1 MFIESHSRAVV
12 KTISWRVLATLTTI
26 LIVFILFGRLDLAAA
41 AGGIEA
47 VAKLAL
53 YFFHERFWNRIRF
66 GKKEVSPFV
75 VWFTGL
81 SGSGKSTLA
90 DLLHDRLMKR
100 GYRVERLDGDVVRS
114 VFPQTGF
121 TREDR
126 NEHVRRVGFLAS
138 MLEKNGV
145 IVISSFISPYKESRD
160 FVRNLCNLFI
170 EIHVSTSLEE
180 CERRDIKGLYA
191 KARKGEITRFTG
203 IDDPYEEPENPEVRV
218 DTGGKS
224 ELESVQEVEKYLER
238 YLA

>member
-1 MFIESHSRAVV
+1 MFIESHSRAIT

-26 LIVFILFGRLDLAAA
+26 IIVFLLFGRLDLAAA

-47 VAKLAL
+47 VAKLVL
-53 YFFHERFWNRIRF
+53 YFFHERLWNKIRF

-90 DLLHDRLMKR
+90 DLLHDRLKKR

-145 IVISSFISPYKESRD
+145 IVISSFISPYQESRD
-160 FVRNLCNLFI
+160 FVRNLCDHFI
-170 EIHVSTSLEE
+170 EVHVSTSLEE
-180 CERRDIKGLYA
+180 CERRDIKGLYQ
-191 KARKGEITRFTG
+191 KARKGEITSFTG
-203 IDDPYEEPENPEVRV
+203 IDDPYEEPESPEVRV
-218 DTGGKS
+218 DTEGKS
-224 ELESVQEVEKYLER
+224 ELESLREVEKYLER